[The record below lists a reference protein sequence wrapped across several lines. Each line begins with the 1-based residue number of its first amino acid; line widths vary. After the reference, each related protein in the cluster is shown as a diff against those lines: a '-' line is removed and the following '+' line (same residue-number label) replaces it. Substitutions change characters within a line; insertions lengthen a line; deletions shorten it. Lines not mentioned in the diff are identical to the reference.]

1 MSSQKIAPEKTEN
14 WEKEFDDRMKRIDG
28 ILQVKLL
35 YTIGG
40 IFLIFIIIWLILI
53 IWFRQDIIGSKNTSK
68 ISDGEKI
75 ILEKSPSIK

>member
-1 MSSQKIAPEKTEN
+1 MSSQKTSPEKIEN
-14 WEKEFDDRMKRIDG
+14 WEDEFDNRMKRIDG

-53 IWFRQDIIGSKNTSK
+53 IWFRQDIITSKNMSK
-68 ISDGEKI
+68 KSNGEKI
-75 ILEKSPSIK
+75 ILEKSPPLK